1 MKIAIFP
8 CNNGL
13 GHIKRSL
20 EIAQDINKG
29 IKIDFFTKYDLDY
42 NFKKRKNLSI
52 KEIRNPNKLDEF
64 KVPSYPKWVKNL
76 DLEKYDVIYCDTVP
90 ELVLVRKK
98 IIIFANFFWNKI
110 FKLNNK
116 IFKDIDKN
124 LSSSKIYTN
133 YLFSHRPSMKKK
145 KSIKIGFFGKFIRR
159 NYLENNNIL
168 ISIGTAK
175 LENSNILIKHLKN
188 QIIKNENYNFY
199 IDKKY
204 FNYFKDIKNTFLAK
218 HDKNM
223 FKKISIA
230 IIKPGFSLISE
241 CFKNGIPIFCFD
253 NMQNSEFKH
262 NSNILVKNKLGYK
275 ENNITKLFNAALNT
289 ETKIKKGLYSKYK
302 NLKWRGEKIILNEF
316 KK

>member
-20 EIAQDINKG
+20 EIAQNINRR

-42 NFKKRKNLSI
+42 NFKKKKNLFI
-52 KEIRNPNKLDEF
+52 KEIRNPHKLDEF
-64 KVPSYPKWVKNL
+64 KVPSYPKWVNYL
-76 DLEKYDVIYCDTVP
+76 DLKKYDVIYCDTLP

-116 IFKDIDKN
+116 IFKDIDRN
-124 LSSSKIYTN
+124 LSSSKIFTN
-133 YLFSHRPSMKKK
+133 YLFYHRPSMRRK
-145 KSIKIGFFGKFIRR
+145 KSIKIGFFGKFIRK

-175 LENSNILIKHLKN
+175 LENSNNLLKHLKN
-188 QIIKNENYNFY
+188 QIMKNKNYNFY
-199 IDKKY
+199 VDKKY
-204 FNYFKDIKNTFLAK
+204 FSYFKNIKNAFLAE
-218 HDKNM
+218 HDKYM

-241 CFKNGIPIFCFD
+241 CLKNGIPIFCFD
-253 NMQNSEFKH
+253 NMQSAEFKH
-262 NSNILVKNKLGYK
+262 NSSILVKYKLGYK
-275 ENNITKLFNAALNT
+275 ENNIKKLFDIALSKDKKS
-289 ETKIKKGLYSKYK
+289 KIQLFYKYK
-302 NLKWRGEKIILNEF
+302 NLKWNGEEAIINEI
-316 KK
+316 K